1 MKKLMAICAATF
13 MLACVATSCSKMCQ
27 CTVSYELLGTTYSE
41 TIKDI
46 DLSGSTYNCSTYGDF
61 LDDTYADYT
70 NVKIDCK
77 KQ

>member
-1 MKKLMAICAATF
+1 MKKLKANIVATF